1 MACWPLERKHK
12 TPKRYGSDICNT
24 AAYENSLLHEVT
36 CAQLARLEDQSL
48 FDSMKCRLIQ
58 PRTATRNVKAFI
70 LNILWLIVETHID
83 CNMSGRCRCS
93 ESLICSVGDVVLVK
107 TLSGSLKAGEFWAL
121 IEVDGELLAVMTMWK
136 LTALH
141 HGTANWELSEQC
153 ELVYGD
159 EILEAL
165 TWTRHSDTLAK
176 TLLPPWYRWCH
187 LDFRDAHAAMEKK
200 VSQWKT
206 NCKFKNIE
214 LVLHMMSTLKIICAL
229 QALTSFY

>member
-12 TPKRYGSDICNT
+12 TPKRYVTDICNT

-70 LNILWLIVETHID
+70 LNILRLPVETHID

-107 TLSGSLKAGEFWAL
+107 TLSGSLKAGEIWAL

-136 LTALH
+136 LIALH

-176 TLLPPWYRWCH
+176 TLLPPWYR
-187 LDFRDAHAAMEKK
+187 
-200 VSQWKT
+200 
-206 NCKFKNIE
+206 
-214 LVLHMMSTLKIICAL
+214 
-229 QALTSFY
+229 